1 MTMPLSNNAG
11 GSAQKYDVVA
21 ELGQGG
27 MSVIHLA
34 AARGLGNVQKL
45 VVLKSI
51 RPELTNNDKVQ
62 QMFMDEAR
70 LATQLTHPNIVQT
83 YEVVMISGRPVIVME
98 YMEGKSFSALL
109 RRAGESGGLAL
120 AMQLRIVSETLS
132 GLDYA
137 HNLTDYE
144 GNQAG
149 VVHRDVSPQN
159 VFVTYDGHVKILDF
173 GIAKA
178 RENSAHTEI
187 GELKGKIRYM
197 APEQMEGSPN
207 LDRRADVYAVGVMLW
222 EALARQRLW
231 LNVPDA
237 QIFRTVLNKSL
248 PSPRSANPEV
258 NERLEA
264 ICMKALAHD
273 PEQRYESCA
282 QMQFELDQAAEDLGL
297 RASSKE
303 IGRLLKILF
312 SEVRTTIRVAI
323 DQKLKTAASQPNLS
337 DSQRFLQAD
346 SLLGPTSN
354 PSPQTGGGVTMTQY
368 GRKRSPW
375 LVLLLLA
382 ALAAAGTA
390 LIPYKNLVLESFAHR
405 RAVPPAAAAD
415 KPTPAPSPSPDP
427 NIGVRL
433 SAAPDRAKL
442 YLDGKLLPANP
453 FVGELPTDKAP
464 HELRAEAS
472 GYVTQSVALWLTGT
486 SDITV
491 NLALDAMP
499 SPAARGKSAARPR
512 PPRLT
517 AAASA
522 PSKAPAPVDCNN
534 PFTIDAAGIRHV
546 RPECT

>member
-1 MTMPLSNNAG
+1 MTMPLSNSAG

-51 RPELTNNDKVQ
+51 RPELTTSEKVH

-144 GNQAG
+144 GNPAG

-159 VFVTYDGHVKILDF
+159 VFVTYEGHVKILDF

-178 RENSAHTEI
+178 RENSTHTEI

-197 APEQMEGSPN
+197 APEQMEGAPN

-248 PSPRSANPEV
+248 PSPRSVNPEV

-282 QMQFELDQAAEDLGL
+282 QMQLELDQAAEDLGL
-297 RASSKE
+297 RANSKE
-303 IGRLLKILF
+303 IGHLLKSLF
-312 SEVRTTIRVAI
+312 SEVRSTIRVAI
-323 DQKLKTAASQPNLS
+323 DQKLKTAASQPGMS

-346 SLLGPTSN
+346 LLLGPTSN
-354 PSPQTGGGVTMTQY
+354 PTPQTSGGVTITEY
-368 GRKRSPW
+368 RRKRSPW
-375 LVLLLLA
+375 LVLLVIVVLA
-382 ALAAAGTA
+382 AVGT
-390 LIPYKNLVLESFAHR
+390 LLTPYRNRLLESFTHR
-405 RAVPPAAAAD
+405 QTVPSAAAD
-415 KPTPAPSPSPDP
+415 KPTPAPALSPVPD
-427 NIGVRL
+427 IGVRL

-442 YLDGKLLPANP
+442 YLDGRLLPANP
-453 FVGELPTDKAP
+453 FVGELPTDNAP

-491 NLALDAMP
+491 NLALEAM
-499 SPAARGKSAARPR
+499 SFPAVPGKGAARPR
-512 PPRLT
+512 PPRAT
-517 AAASA
+517 AAGSA
-522 PSKAPAPVDCNN
+522 TSKAPAPVDCTN
-534 PFTIDAAGIRHV
+534 PFTIDATGIRHV

>member
-1 MTMPLSNNAG
+1 MSLSNSAAG
-11 GSAQKYDVVA
+11 LAQKYAVVA

-51 RPELTNNDKVQ
+51 RPELMTNDKVR

-98 YMEGKSFSALL
+98 YMEGQSWSILW
-109 RRAGESGGLAL
+109 RRAAESGGVPL
-120 AMQLRIVSETLS
+120 AMQLRILSETLS

-137 HNLTDYE
+137 HSLTDYE
-144 GNQAG
+144 GNPIG
-149 VVHRDVSPQN
+149 LVHRDVSPQN

-178 RENSAHTEI
+178 RANSAHTEL

-231 LNVPDA
+231 HNLPDVEV
-237 QIFRTVLNKSL
+237 FRTVLNKTL
-248 PSPRSANPEV
+248 PSPRSVNPDV
-258 NERLEA
+258 NGLLEA

-273 PEQRYESCA
+273 PNQRYQTCA
-282 QMQFELDQAAEDLGL
+282 QLQVELDQAAEDLGL
-297 RASSKE
+297 RASSKDL
-303 IGRLLKILF
+303 GHLVKSLF

-323 DQKLKTAASQPNLS
+323 DHKLKAASAQPAMP
-337 DSQRFLQAD
+337 DSQGFFQVD
-346 SLLGPTSN
+346 SLLGPGSS
-354 PSPQTGGGVTMTQY
+354 PSPQTGGGVSVTQH

-375 LVLLLLA
+375 LVALIVLLLGS
-382 ALAAAGTA
+382 GTA
-390 LIPYKNLVLESFAHR
+390 FALYRNGVLESFAHR
-405 RAVPPAAAAD
+405 QAVPPATATD
-415 KPTPAPSPSPDP
+415 KPASPPPAPVSDV
-427 NIGVRL
+427 GVRL

-442 YLDGKLLPANP
+442 YLDDKLLPANP
-453 FVGELPTDKAP
+453 FIGQLPTDKVP
-464 HELRAEAS
+464 HELRAEAG

-491 NLALDAMP
+491 NLALEASSAP
-499 SPAARGKSAARPR
+499 ASHGKNATRLRAPRATATGGAPAKSPAGPNC
-512 PPRLT
+512 
-517 AAASA
+517 
-522 PSKAPAPVDCNN
+522 DN
-534 PFTIDAAGIRHV
+534 PFTIDATGIRHV